1 MKPFNHRLSL
11 TSICSAVLSLLG
23 FGCSSFHEPEVM
35 YGIPTGDFE
44 VKGTV
49 TDEAGGEVSKAE
61 IRVTVPES
69 PSGIFSLA
77 GTTTDLK
84 GNYEIKGYDF
94 LPELKVV
101 CIPEDSALQPDSII
115 VKMDYKNADK
125 PNSWDHGQA
134 TATVNFTLKSSH

>member
-1 MKPFNHRLSL
+1 MKPLNHRLSL
-11 TSICSAVLSLLG
+11 ASICSAVLSLLG

-77 GTTTDLK
+77 ATSTDSK
-84 GNYEIKGYDF
+84 GNYEVKGYEF
-94 LPELKVV
+94 LPEIKVV
-101 CIPEDSALQPDSII
+101 CIPEEAGLQPDSVI
-115 VKMDYKNADK
+115 VKMDFKKPDK
-125 PNSWDHGQA
+125 HNEWDWGHSE
-134 TATVNFTLKSSH
+134 ATVNFTLKSSH